1 MKIRVRAHCKFT
13 RMIIAIASVRAIL
26 CKIDDRI
33 DNAKR
38 RRMNKKKKNKRETQ
52 NDITKGK
59 ERALAIVS
67 DPDRPTNSMDNA
79 NR

>member
-1 MKIRVRAHCKFT
+1 
-13 RMIIAIASVRAIL
+13 
-26 CKIDDRI
+26 
-33 DNAKR
+33 
-38 RRMNKKKKNKRETQ
+38 MNKKKKNKRETQ

-79 NR
+79 NRWFSTSFLWSTARERTRARDRTHIFCIFSMAAACLSFI